1 MLSILVVQPS
11 PCPKRVTFISVKV
24 LDAAGIT
31 PLQEKSELYIT
42 RIVFPSTSSS
52 MFQATGDC

>member
-1 MLSILVVQPS
+1 MLNILVVQPS

-42 RIVFPSTSSS
+42 RIVFSLNFKFYVSSHR
-52 MFQATGDC
+52 